1 MAVSGESTEEAEKE
15 KAANVSIFRILK
27 LNSPEWPYIL
37 IGLLAAAIMGLSVP
51 AYSILWGEIIGVLKP
66 SASDEERAKTQ
77 SDGNF
82 YCVLFLV
89 IGVVTGLTSFIQTWA
104 LTVAS
109 ENLTSRLRVK
119 AFEAILNQ
127 EIGWFDEDANSVGV
141 LCTRLSAD
149 ASSVQGATGSR
160 ISVVFQAIA
169 TLAFSITVGLYYEW
183 RLGLVSLAIV
193 PFVLV
198 GTYLQVQYSL
208 HSRILFV
215 GVLFPTYQC
224 V

>member
-1 MAVSGESTEEAEKE
+1 MAVSDESMEEAEKE
-15 KAANVSIFRILK
+15 KAANISIFRLLK
-27 LNSPEWPYIL
+27 LNSQEWPYIL

-82 YCVLFLV
+82 YCLLFLA

-149 ASSVQGATGSR
+149 ASSVQGATGTR

-169 TLAFSITVGLYYEW
+169 TLVFSIAVGLYYDW
-183 RLGLVSLAIV
+183 RLGLVSMAIV
-193 PFVLV
+193 PFCLV
-198 GTYLQVQYSL
+198 GTYLQV
-208 HSRILFV
+208 
-215 GVLFPTYQC
+215 
-224 V
+224 